1 VVGVQVLLNAF
12 LARNQVSK
20 IEDFFML
27 NCFNLFFLGITS
39 VKCDIDAKQVLVEG
53 ADGLDLCEMLAK
65 WVRNNYFI
73 KLNFFNI

>member
-1 VVGVQVLLNAF
+1 
-12 LARNQVSK
+12 
-20 IEDFFML
+20 ML